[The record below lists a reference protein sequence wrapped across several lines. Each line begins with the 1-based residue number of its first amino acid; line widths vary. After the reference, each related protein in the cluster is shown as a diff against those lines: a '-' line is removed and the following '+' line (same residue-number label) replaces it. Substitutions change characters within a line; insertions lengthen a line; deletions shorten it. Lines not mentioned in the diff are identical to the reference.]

1 VNSVQGS
8 DELWRQELEQVNA
21 RMKESLRMK
30 AQLSDSDID
39 NCYRSFVQ
47 DLLHR
52 KVRTFHV
59 ADFSGISCRYMNS
72 GWLGSQVAIGLKRRR
87 AWV

>member
-1 VNSVQGS
+1 MNFVQGS

-39 NCYRSFVQ
+39 NCYRSFC
-47 DLLHR
+47 
-52 KVRTFHV
+52 RTCCTEKYGHFMLQTSLGFH
-59 ADFSGISCRYMNS
+59 A
-72 GWLGSQVAIGLKRRR
+72 AT
-87 AWV
+87 

>member
-1 VNSVQGS
+1 VQGS

-52 KVRTFHV
+52 QST
-59 ADFSGISCRYMNS
+59 DISCCRLLWDFMPLHEF
-72 GWLGSQVAIGLKRRR
+72 WVA
-87 AWV
+87 W

>member
-1 VNSVQGS
+1 MNSVQGL

-39 NCYRSFVQ
+39 NCYRFFVQ

-52 KVRTFHV
+52 
-59 ADFSGISCRYMNS
+59 
-72 GWLGSQVAIGLKRRR
+72 
-87 AWV
+87 